1 MEEYFLGQT
10 GLLAAAENVGLM
22 LFLDISF
29 MQKFEEE
36 EDDSAEFKYP
46 FMHLPEVSS
55 TLKSC
60 RGDINIEDSNPYH
73 GR

>member
-1 MEEYFLGQT
+1 MEEYFLGPT
-10 GLLAAAENVGLM
+10 GLLAAVENAGLM

-36 EDDSAEFKYP
+36 EDGSAEFEYP
-46 FMHLPEVSS
+46 PEVSS
-55 TLKSC
+55 TFKSC
-60 RGDINIEDSNPYH
+60 QGEKFDINIEDSNPYH

>member
-1 MEEYFLGQT
+1 
-10 GLLAAAENVGLM
+10 LM

-36 EDDSAEFKYP
+36 EDGSAEFEYP
-46 FMHLPEVSS
+46 PEVSS
-55 TLKSC
+55 TFKSC
-60 RGDINIEDSNPYH
+60 QGEKFDINIEDSNPYH

>member
-1 MEEYFLGQT
+1 
-10 GLLAAAENVGLM
+10 M
-22 LFLDISF
+22 LFPDISF

-36 EDDSAEFKYP
+36 DGSAEFEYP

-55 TLKSC
+55 TFKSC
-60 RGDINIEDSNPYH
+60 WGDINIEDSNPYH